1 MRRWWRLSSSTS
13 VIDRLKEWCS
23 HAFVIESPDASFSQK
38 DQELATKVARFVVG
52 RQMTTPALLILEAS
66 TPFNFLGSQF
76 LAFLS
81 PFSTLIFSEH
91 EYRAFVLFLEK
102 RGSIRLMIDTI
113 LEMEDEQNE

>member
-23 HAFVIESPDASFSQK
+23 HAFAIESPDASFSQK

-52 RQMTTPALLILEAS
+52 RQMTTPALLILEGS

-81 PFSTLIFSEH
+81 PFSTLIFSTP
-91 EYRAFVLFLEK
+91 EYRAFVLFLGK

-113 LEMEDEQNE
+113 LEMED